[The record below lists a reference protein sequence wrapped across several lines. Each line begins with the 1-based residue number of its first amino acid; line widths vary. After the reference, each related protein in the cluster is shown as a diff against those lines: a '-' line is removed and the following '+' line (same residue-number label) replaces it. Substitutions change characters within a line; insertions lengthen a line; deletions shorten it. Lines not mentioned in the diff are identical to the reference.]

1 MTKKARILLYFIIIV
16 AFFLK
21 EEVYGFLMEKR
32 IRESENNS
40 ICQIKNEVLEE
51 KYQELVTNYGYDDV
65 LPYTLEHS
73 KVLYKD
79 IYNLNKQIT
88 IYKGSNQNVQENN
101 LVINEKGLV
110 GIVRKVNKNSSVV
123 DLLEKDGLN
132 LSVKINNSYGI
143 LKYKNQELI
152 VEGISSKEKIDKED
166 KVYTSDLSIYPEKV
180 LIGTIKSTTNDEY
193 DIEKKI
199 KITPAVLFEQI
210 KYVSIIT
217 NTRGES

>member
-152 VEGISSKEKIDKED
+152 VEGISSKEKIDKE
-166 KVYTSDLSIYPEKV
+166 
-180 LIGTIKSTTNDEY
+180 
-193 DIEKKI
+193 
-199 KITPAVLFEQI
+199 
-210 KYVSIIT
+210 
-217 NTRGES
+217 